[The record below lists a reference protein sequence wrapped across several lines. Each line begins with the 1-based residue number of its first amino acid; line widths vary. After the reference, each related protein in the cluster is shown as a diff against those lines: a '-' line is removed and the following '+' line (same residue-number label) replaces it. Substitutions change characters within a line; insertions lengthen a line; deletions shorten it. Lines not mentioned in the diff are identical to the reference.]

1 MVCENVV
8 VRDMLQRSLGN
19 EVEMLLPSLAL
30 QRTPLKTPAA
40 LLRAM
45 LTLKVCQTC
54 ISHLIRCQQ
63 KEFLGLEKIPLR
75 SLQNSFFPPG

>member
-19 EVEMLLPSLAL
+19 EVEMFLPSLAL

-40 LLRAM
+40 LLRVT
-45 LTLKVCQTC
+45 LTLKVC
-54 ISHLIRCQQ
+54 
-63 KEFLGLEKIPLR
+63 
-75 SLQNSFFPPG
+75 